1 MAEGTTV
8 NSLQEKALRF
18 RDERNWKQ
26 YHDPKNLAEALSIEA
41 GELLELFLW
50 KSKKEVQELVR
61 SKTGKSRIREET
73 ADIFIY
79 LLFITDSVGVDLSD
93 AVLEKLKINRKKYP
107 VEKSRSSSR
116 KYTEL

>member
-1 MAEGTTV
+1 MAEDMTV
-8 NSLQEKALRF
+8 RSLKEEALKF

-50 KSKKEVQELVR
+50 KSEKELRELVR
-61 SKTGKSRIREET
+61 SKIGRRSIGEEI

-79 LLFITDSVGVDLSD
+79 LLYIADSVGVDLSD